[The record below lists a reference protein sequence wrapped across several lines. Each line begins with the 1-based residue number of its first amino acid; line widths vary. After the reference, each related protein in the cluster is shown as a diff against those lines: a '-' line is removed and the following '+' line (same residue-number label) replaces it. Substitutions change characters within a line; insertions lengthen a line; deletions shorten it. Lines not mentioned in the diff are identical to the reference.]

1 MNITIFNVTNGSI
14 SSTLSNIYSLF
25 HGFEISTL
33 LLIVF
38 VVLLLFLISLVI
50 RNILASFIPKF
61 GFFTMVMAVA
71 YILVFIYYLPV
82 YVPHTFTIV
91 QNNTTVVN
99 TNVTTTLA
107 SSIDLALIPKFYSDL
122 MYYMTMYKVPLSD
135 ILIPYFVLL
144 LFYTY
149 FVYALYPRI
158 GRLSFILGFVFLF
171 VLSLGLGGFF
181 LAALTYQQI
190 LLMDVILLL
199 IVTIIAVGI

>member
-1 MNITIFNVTNGSI
+1 MNITIFNVTNSSI
-14 SSTLSNIYSLF
+14 SSTVSNISSLF
-25 HGFEISTL
+25 HGFEISTI
-33 LLIVF
+33 LIIIF
-38 VVLLLFLISLVI
+38 VVILLFLISLVI
-50 RNILASFIPKF
+50 RNILSSIIPKF
-61 GFFTMVMAVA
+61 GFFTIVMAVA

-107 SSIDLALIPKFYSDL
+107 SPTDLALILKFYSDL

-158 GRLSFILGFVFLF
+158 GRLSMVIGFIILF
-171 VLSLGLGGFF
+171 ILSLGLGGFF

-199 IVTIIAVGI
+199 VVTIIAVGI